1 MIFSSDCLAGR
12 RILVT
17 GASSGLGRDTAVLL
31 ARTGAILV
39 LAGRNEERLEQTRAS
54 LAGEGHS
61 LHLAD
66 LSTAESAYELAMSA
80 AASAPLDGIF
90 HSAGITKVLPVKMVK
105 DKQLQDVFGINTFSA
120 FGLARAVARKGVMV
134 DGGSVVFMS
143 ALAAICGRRALSSYC
158 SAKAALDGLVRS
170 LAVEFADRKIRVNSI
185 VSGAVETEMHF
196 NYVGTIAADALA
208 DYEAFHPLGF
218 GKPDDIANA
227 AVYLLSDAGRWVTG
241 TSMVVDGGAA
251 AK

>member
-1 MIFSSDCLAGR
+1 MIFASDCLAGKR
-12 RILVT
+12 VLVT
-17 GASSGLGRDTAVLL
+17 GASSGLGRDTAQLL
-31 ARTGAILV
+31 ARTGASLA
-39 LAGRNEERLEQTRAS
+39 LAGRDLDRLEQTRAA
-54 LAGEGHS
+54 LAGDGHS
-61 LHLAD
+61 VHPADISSAD
-66 LSTAESAYELAMSA
+66 LAYELAMSVS
-80 AASAPLDGIF
+80 ASGPLDGIF

-105 DKQLQDVFGINTFSA
+105 DKQLHDVFGINTFSA
-120 FGLARAVARKGVMV
+120 FGLARAVARKGVMT

-143 ALAAICGRRALSSYC
+143 SLAAICGRRALSSYC

-170 LAVEFADRKIRVNSI
+170 LAVEFCDRRIRFNSI

-196 NYVGTIAADALA
+196 SYVRSIAAEDLA
-208 DYEAFHPLGF
+208 AYEEFHPLGF
-218 GKPDDIANA
+218 GKPEDIANA